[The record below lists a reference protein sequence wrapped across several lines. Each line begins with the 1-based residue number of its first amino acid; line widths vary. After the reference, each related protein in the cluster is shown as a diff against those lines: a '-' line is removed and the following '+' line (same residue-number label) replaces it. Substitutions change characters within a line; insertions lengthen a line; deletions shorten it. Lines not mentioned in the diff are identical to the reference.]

1 MKMKI
6 AFMATGI
13 LLLLLWSCK
22 KDKTDPV
29 NNSSNFAATMSG
41 ASENPAN
48 SSVATGSATGTYDS
62 VSKVLTLTIS
72 YSGITP
78 TAGHIHKGAVG
89 SNGPVTFPFSSVA
102 SSPISFS
109 TTLTAAQQ
117 TDLFA
122 SLYYVNL
129 HTAAFPGGEIRGQ
142 LLKQ

>member
-89 SNGPVTFPFSSVA
+89 SNGPVTFPFSSV
-102 SSPISFS
+102 SIFRKSTCPVGLPTGLPPETEFTTVSTSFLS
-109 TTLTAAQQ
+109 TKKLLLT
-117 TDLFA
+117 
-122 SLYYVNL
+122 
-129 HTAAFPGGEIRGQ
+129 P
-142 LLKQ
+142 